1 MSLYEMGEG
10 SVIHIMKGNGAYP
23 AGRFRAGDKNHDAS
37 LVSNKGLNII
47 LLVSMLGNR

>member
-23 AGRFRAGDKNHDAS
+23 AGRFRAGDKNRHTS
-37 LVSNKGLNII
+37 LVANKGLNI
-47 LLVSMLGNR
+47 LLLDSMLGNR